1 MEKETIGII
10 GAGAGAG
17 TTHLTLLLANYL
29 SGVKNRKTAVLEWN
43 SHGDFDR
50 FGVCCLG
57 LGETKDQ
64 YQILGV
70 SYFPLADNETLV
82 QCMCGDFQAV
92 LLDCGR
98 EEEGRRADLI
108 RCRKKLVMGSFCEW
122 QMGYYM
128 PLLKERKQSK
138 EGWHYLCAFGSEES
152 RKLAEK
158 HMNVPILRVPCTVD
172 AYGVTEE
179 TIRLFGQLLS

>member
-70 SYFPLADNETLV
+70 SYFPRADNETLV

-98 EEEGRRADLI
+98 EEAFSVCCKRWLSEGIPLCRRKRRSKRPIGLWSFAGSGHYSPALSGFLI
-108 RCRKKLVMGSFCEW
+108 KLLFSRLG
-122 QMGYYM
+122 G
-128 PLLKERKQSK
+128 
-138 EGWHYLCAFGSEES
+138 FG
-152 RKLAEK
+152 
-158 HMNVPILRVPCTVD
+158 PINW
-172 AYGVTEE
+172 
-179 TIRLFGQLLS
+179 